1 MLDIREIEDL
11 TIIKPLWE
19 ALNRHHMNHSR
30 YYKDVFLN
38 QTFENRI
45 KKFEDV
51 DDYRLEVICQSNK
64 PLGYI
69 LASVKK
75 GAGEID
81 SFYIY
86 DDLRGM
92 GLGEYLMKRMIT
104 WFESKEVSCVTL
116 DVAAGNEEVIMF
128 YQKMGFNMKKYTM
141 ELGDKR

>member
-1 MLDIREIEDL
+1 MLDIREVEDI
-11 TIIKPLWE
+11 TVIKPLWE
-19 ALNRHHMNHSR
+19 ALNRHYMNHSR
-30 YYKDVFLN
+30 HYKDAFLN
-38 QTFENRI
+38 RTFENRI
-45 KKFEDV
+45 KKFENV

-69 LASVKK
+69 LGSVKE

-81 SFYIY
+81 SVYIY

-104 WFESKEVSCVTL
+104 WFESKEVRCVTL

-128 YQKMGFNMKKYTM
+128 YQKMGFNMRKYTM